1 MEGNIKAPANK
12 WSPPSEQSASRD
24 KNLIIKH
31 GTIPFSH
38 DHGLAQNDGKPVNF
52 RLANQTEPGYFLH
65 QKWDYFGSA
74 RA

>member
-1 MEGNIKAPANK
+1 LDLHRHDPHPTPQTCLNTH
-12 WSPPSEQSASRD
+12 ASCFFRQA
-24 KNLIIKH
+24 LKH